1 MISFFLFSIFL
12 YLLYLLFFGEK
23 CLAIFWRA
31 CSVYYCGLKVNFVGF
46 FFLAL
51 EHHKS
56 GLHCTESSNRRQ
68 LFAGKAVREWG
79 TGTANGV
86 FTLEI
91 ASRWQNV
98 VFIGSKTSR
107 CCSNTP
113 SSVSYILSGQQNAS
127 LSITVGS
134 NPKKKCPRKKVRTK
148 KFAYTAAETGC
159 VLSTFF
165 FVLLWLSVQEVCTL
179 KGFLFSTPCRWYFI
193 FFRRK
198 IKKKILQS
206 KWKC

>member
-1 MISFFLFSIFL
+1 MASDSHMAEAAQKVNSSLELPYSILLLIPHPNHFLSHPNGAYQFGSATCWWFLSFFSQFFYIYFTCF
-12 YLLYLLFFGEK
+12 FFGEK

-134 NPKKKCPRKKVRTK
+134 NPKKKMPTK
-148 KFAYTAAETGC
+148 KG
-159 VLSTFF
+159 
-165 FVLLWLSVQEVCTL
+165 
-179 KGFLFSTPCRWYFI
+179 
-193 FFRRK
+193 
-198 IKKKILQS
+198 
-206 KWKC
+206 